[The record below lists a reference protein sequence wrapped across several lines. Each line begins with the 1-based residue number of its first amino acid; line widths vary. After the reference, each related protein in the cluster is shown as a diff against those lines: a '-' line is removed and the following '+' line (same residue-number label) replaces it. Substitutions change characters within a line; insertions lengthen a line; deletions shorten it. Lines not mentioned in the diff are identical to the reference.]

1 MVLLTFG
8 NAERLQNTLEIV
20 QFTLGLISPSGTLL
34 RVLLLAL
41 NQSQLLCRER
51 EFMSYPGDITV
62 YGGPYL
68 YFVLQIVGLYTY
80 LVCHDSGWRPAFIN
94 FKSFRTPAKDDEKE
108 ANGSTEDVLHEAKR
122 AETCRDELRLLHVN
136 KEFRHKTV
144 VDNATFAVDHG
155 EALALLGPNGAGK
168 TTTLG
173 LIRGNI
179 QPSTSKSEI
188 LISGH
193 SIRTNR
199 LTARN
204 HLGVC
209 PQFNAIDRLTVIEHL
224 KFYARIRGVPDI
236 TGTVESVMQAV
247 GLTQYRKRF
256 IAQLSGG
263 NQRKLSLATAIVGNP
278 SVVLLDEP
286 SSGMDALAM
295 RSMWQAIQD
304 VSSNRAVMITTHS
317 MEEATA
323 LANRAAIMD
332 KRILAIGSPGQLV
345 ERYGRGVYQL
355 HIVHQKGPLATTEEL
370 EHIQRWIL
378 QNCAGASARSRGVG
392 SGAMHGQLRFQVVV
406 ENSAAPQQ
414 GFVLHSDRTGGGD
427 TSPSRGLVRLLELL
441 EESKER
447 FNVEYYSISP
457 MTLEDVFLEIV
468 AR

>member
-8 NAERLQNTLEIV
+8 TAERLQQTLEIV
-20 QFTLGLISPSGTLL
+20 QFTFGLITPSGTLL

-41 NQSQLLCRER
+41 NQSQLLCRQR
-51 EFMSYPGDITV
+51 QFVSYAGDITV

-68 YFVLQIVGLYTY
+68 YFILQIIGFYAF
-80 LVCHDSGWRPAFIN
+80 LVCHDSGWRPAFLN
-94 FKSFRTPAKDDEKE
+94 VRWSRKSHQDDEKDPGG
-108 ANGSTEDVLHEAKR
+108 ATEDVLRETRR
-122 AETCRDELRLLHVN
+122 AGTCKDELRLLHVN
-136 KEFRHKTV
+136 KQFKHKTV
-144 VDNATFAVDHG
+144 VDDATFAVDDG

-168 TTTLG
+168 TTTIG
-173 LIRGNI
+173 LIRGNL
-179 QPSTSKSEI
+179 QPSTSNSEI

-193 SIRTNR
+193 SIRTSR
-199 LTARN
+199 LAARN

-209 PQFNAIDRLTVIEHL
+209 PQFNAIDRLTVKEHL

-236 TGTVESVMQAV
+236 PRTVESVMQAV
-247 GLTQYRKRF
+247 GLTQYRNRF

-304 VSSNRAVMITTHS
+304 VSSNRAVVITTHS

-332 KRILAIGSPGQLV
+332 KRILAIGSPAELV
-345 ERYGRGVYQL
+345 NRYGSGVYQL
-355 HIVHQKGPLATTEEL
+355 HIVHQKGSAATTQEL
-370 EHIQRWIL
+370 ENIQHWIL
-378 QNCAGASARSRGVG
+378 ENCAGARSRSLGVG
-392 SGAMHGQLRFQVVV
+392 SGAMHGQLRFQVII
-406 ENSAAPQQ
+406 ENNATTHRNHEIS
-414 GFVLHSDRTGGGD
+414 GD
-427 TSPSRGLVRLLELL
+427 GAYDSNAVPSRGLVRLLELL

-447 FNVEYYSISP
+447 FDVEYYSISP